1 MKLGIITP
9 LNDIFH
15 ISEHTDFTIVLG
27 YMAMRY
33 NEYLQEIQSEIVLPG
48 DCRNVA
54 LIQMPGY
61 VIRHDYYFATARR
74 IQPKYMGLAPQ
85 PSAHLNI
92 QLYLEM
98 VAAKQKY
105 EELDSTTILPL
116 VGPTDDENSI
126 AIWGETTPRR
136 LLMWDM
142 VEKVPLKFSHGSTI
156 LGMIPPHQLQKIRPH
171 GLITAYPIL
180 CAQAGLSCFDEDG
193 VARHQVIRQVISP
206 EWVLRPLTDRQL
218 ALAVENIKELKS
230 VISK

>member
-1 MKLGIITP
+1 
-9 LNDIFH
+9 
-15 ISEHTDFTIVLG
+15 
-27 YMAMRY
+27 MRY
-33 NEYLQEIQSEIVLPG
+33 NEYLQEIQSEIVLPR

-85 PSAHLNI
+85 PSAHLNVD
-92 QLYLEM
+92 LYLEM

-126 AIWGETTPRR
+126 AIWSETTPRR
-136 LLMWDM
+136 LLIWSM
-142 VEKVPLKFSHGSTI
+142 VHNVPLKFSHGSTI
-156 LGMIPPHQLQKIRPH
+156 LGIVSPEILRKIRPH
-171 GLITAYPIL
+171 SIITAYPIL
-180 CAQAGLSCFDEDG
+180 CAQQGWSCFDNDDELLSSFNFG
-193 VARHQVIRQVISP
+193 ITP

-218 ALAVENIKELKS
+218 SLAVENIKELKS
-230 VISK
+230 VVDNR